1 MRELGN
7 LGINIILSKNHF
19 LQILSSELFTEIDK
33 ISIDIRY
40 ICRNLLLW
48 ILDSDL
54 ISMVTQ
60 FYQKSLQF
68 SNVLYV

>member
-19 LQILSSELFTEIDK
+19 LQILSSELFTEIDQ
-33 ISIDIRY
+33 IFIDIRY